1 MPSYACSSSVFS
13 HENLL
18 EPLRSYSGEATGY
31 LPSGKEER
39 GNVVRL
45 TKHSLI
51 EVILPAEGDHTSF
64 PDVALELEFLEW
76 KLPHLRQ
83 QPLLH
88 IRREDIGLI
97 LKSHRHTRTGT
108 KKPQLFSY

>member
-18 EPLRSYSGEATGY
+18 EPLRSYAGETTGY
-31 LPSGKEER
+31 LPQGKKER
-39 GNVVRL
+39 GNVVGL

-64 PDVALELEFLEW
+64 ANVALELEFLEW

-83 QPLLH
+83 QPLLL
-88 IRREDIGLI
+88 IRREDIRLI
-97 LKSHRHTRTGT
+97 LESVRHPRTGT
-108 KKPQLFSY
+108 KKPQ